1 MPITHVSTATS
12 SAANG
17 TSISINRPAN
27 YASGD
32 VFIAVFTSNSQNC
45 TPPSGWT
52 ELFDEGIDVFRCQ
65 VFYKVTGGS
74 EASSYNFSV
83 PSAAPLVGSISAFRG
98 VDTTNP
104 IDIDA
109 NFESTTGHSEPYTPP
124 SLSGGSAG
132 RAFYLRAVR
141 RSGTSPLTFTASG
154 VTEVVDT
161 GIYSGGSVCYSFGLY
176 TGTSDY
182 NGLIAPAPGITTSST
197 ESHNV
202 IASWALRASGVPGT
216 MGVTMPLPTMTASG
230 SWSHVAVVD
239 ADVPLPTVNVEA
251 FVGEYSGDM
260 DVDVPIAVD
269 VAGSLEPRGPLEA
282 VVPIGVEFEAETRS
296 FGDNAII
303 WEREERWI
311 VLTQEGYYLGRRTG
325 VDLPMRIDMP
335 LPVVSFTII
344 TFPLAPAVG
353 VTAEAFGATTTG
365 TVSAAAGAVAVT
377 ATGLSAQDVSHVV
390 STSASVSVPG
400 AVVSLGS
407 KPSLVTVAVTG
418 YQPVIP
424 QADQVMVWGEAFGA
438 TVATVGMPSTAS
450 ASATAYSPTISVVK
464 TVSASVEAYNAAVS
478 DSPIMNAPAGHVT
491 VTCRNADAPDLDANA
506 EHAAASITAYAPT
519 VDIESPTTTHA
530 EAGPVYVWAGM
541 NSTAGDGLVKFTQT
555 IGNGSNTSFTVT
567 HNFGSRDVVVTVY
580 DNATYEVVEPT
591 VTHTTTN
598 AVTIDFA
605 AAPTTNAYRVV
616 VLYSQN

>member
-365 TVSAAAGAVAVT
+365 TVSAAAGAVAVCCVDSSGS
-377 ATGLSAQDVSHVV
+377 ALEGVAGNAQLNGLADRVEGIRGERWYRSRPASSYALQLI
-390 STSASVSVPG
+390 SASELVNVEKLLSGLPEIQENLSGFV
-400 AVVSLGS
+400 
-407 KPSLVTVAVTG
+407 KYTPSGRPRYLLF
-418 YQPVIP
+418 Y
-424 QADQVMVWGEAFGA
+424 
-438 TVATVGMPSTAS
+438 
-450 ASATAYSPTISVVK
+450 
-464 TVSASVEAYNAAVS
+464 
-478 DSPIMNAPAGHVT
+478 GHYP
-491 VTCRNADAPDLDANA
+491 NADAAREA
-506 EHAAASITAYAPT
+506 IASIPSRLRAVQPWPRSIGNILQ
-519 VDIESPTTTHA
+519 DIDQVK
-530 EAGPVYVWAGM
+530 AGPYGM
-541 NSTAGDGLVKFTQT
+541 
-555 IGNGSNTSFTVT
+555 
-567 HNFGSRDVVVTVY
+567 
-580 DNATYEVVEPT
+580 
-591 VTHTTTN
+591 
-598 AVTIDFA
+598 
-605 AAPTTNAYRVV
+605 
-616 VLYSQN
+616 